1 MMVACHGTLI
11 ANRYRLQGRAA
22 TGGAG
27 EVWRAS
33 DLTLGRPVAL
43 RLLRSEHTV
52 DARSF
57 LAAAERAAGLR
68 HPGVVQVY
76 DYGRF
81 GPEGI
86 PFLVTEPASVTSL
99 ATVLGTGPLEPA
111 WVLSM
116 IREVASALDA
126 AHTLGLL
133 HQHINPRN
141 LLLAPGGAVKLTDF
155 GSRYAAEPPASA
167 PEDPPGYAAPERTQ
181 GTLATPASD
190 LYSLGAVAWE
200 CLTGK
205 SLPAALERDGR
216 QVPRL
221 PAAVGADVAA
231 LVADLTAMDPM
242 ARPAS
247 AGRAADRAGELL
259 AAPMRASEGNGPA
272 SVLLDP
278 EGRGSGPLPDRLG
291 ARPSAQADTRP
302 GAQADTRPSVQAGG
316 RAGADQAAVQGDN
329 LYQVRAG

>member
-1 MMVACHGTLI
+1 MVMASRGTLI

-22 TGGAG
+22 TGGTG

-33 DLTLGRPVAL
+33 DLALGHPVAL
-43 RLLRSEHTV
+43 RLFRFEPTADL
-52 DARSF
+52 ASF
-57 LAAAERAAGLR
+57 LAAAGRAARLR

-126 AHTLGLL
+126 AHTLGLV

-155 GSRYAAEPPASA
+155 GSPRPAEPPASA
-167 PEDPPGYAAPERTQ
+167 PEDPPGYVAPERTR
-181 GTLATPASD
+181 GTPATPASD

-200 CLTGK
+200 CLRGT
-205 SLPAALERDGR
+205 SLPAALERGGPP
-216 QVPRL
+216 VPRL
-221 PAAVGADVAA
+221 SAAVGAEVAA
-231 LVADLTAMDPM
+231 LVADLTAMDPA

-259 AAPMRASEGNGPA
+259 AVPMRAGEGNGPA
-272 SVLLDP
+272 SALLDP
-278 EGRGSGPLPDRLG
+278 EDHGSGPLPDR
-291 ARPSAQADTRP
+291 P
-302 GAQADTRPSVQAGG
+302 GAG
-316 RAGADQAAVQGDN
+316 AGADRAAVRGAD

>member
-1 MMVACHGTLI
+1 VVASRGTLI

-22 TGGAG
+22 TGGTG

-33 DLTLGRPVAL
+33 DLALGRPVAL
-43 RLLRSEHTV
+43 RLFRCEPTT
-52 DARSF
+52 DPGSF
-57 LAAAERAAGLR
+57 LAAAGRAARLC

-81 GPEGI
+81 GNEGI
-86 PFLVTEPASVTSL
+86 PFLVTEPASMTSL

-126 AHTLGLL
+126 AHTLGLV
-133 HQHINPRN
+133 HRHINPRN

-155 GSRYAAEPPASA
+155 GSPDAAEPPVRA
-167 PEDPPGYAAPERTQ
+167 PEDPPGYVAPERTP
-181 GTLATPASD
+181 GTPATPASD

-200 CLTGK
+200 CLAGK
-205 SLPAALERDGR
+205 SLPTAPERGP

-231 LVADLTAMDPM
+231 LVAGLTAMDPA

-247 AGRAADRAGELL
+247 AGRVADRAGELL

-272 SVLLDP
+272 RVLLDP
-278 EGRGSGPLPDRLG
+278 ESHGSGPLPDR
-291 ARPSAQADTRP
+291 P
-302 GAQADTRPSVQAGG
+302 GDM
-316 RAGADQAAVQGDN
+316 AGADRAAVRGVD
-329 LYQVRAG
+329 LYQVWAG

>member
-1 MMVACHGTLI
+1 MVGAHRGLMV

-22 TGGAG
+22 TGATG
-27 EVWRAS
+27 EVWRAF

-43 RLLRSEHTV
+43 RLLRGEH
-52 DARSF
+52 AAGGGGF
-57 LAAAERAAGLR
+57 LAAAGRAARLR

-76 DYGRF
+76 DYGQF
-81 GPEGI
+81 EAEGI
-86 PFLVTEPASVTSL
+86 PYLVTEPAGGTSL
-99 ATVLGTGPLEPA
+99 ATVVRTGPLEPA

-126 AHTLGLL
+126 AHTLGLV

-155 GSRYAAEPPASA
+155 GSPRAAEPHVCA
-167 PEDPPGYAAPERTQ
+167 PEDLLGYAAPERTP
-181 GTLATPASD
+181 GTPATPASD

-200 CLTGK
+200 CLTGE
-205 SLPAALERDGR
+205 SLPTALEGGGR

-221 PAAVGADVAA
+221 PATIDAGVAA
-231 LVADLTAMDPM
+231 LVADLTAMDPA

-247 AGRAADRAGELL
+247 ARRVADTAGELL
-259 AAPMRASEGNGPA
+259 AVPMRAGEGDGPA

-278 EGRGSGPLPDRLG
+278 EGHGSGPKPDRPG
-291 ARPSAQADTRP
+291 ARTGAPLSAQAGAPPSARASAQADARTANR
-302 GAQADTRPSVQAGG
+302 V
-316 RAGADQAAVQGDN
+316 AVRGDD
-329 LYQVRAG
+329 LYRVRTG

>member
-1 MMVACHGTLI
+1 MV

-22 TGGAG
+22 TGATG
-27 EVWRAS
+27 EVWRAF

-43 RLLRSEHTV
+43 RLLRGEHAA
-52 DARSF
+52 DAGGF
-57 LAAAERAAGLR
+57 LAAACRAARLR

-76 DYGRF
+76 DYGQL
-81 GPEGI
+81 GAGGTPY
-86 PFLVTEPASVTSL
+86 LVTEPAGVTSL
-99 ATVLGTGPLEPA
+99 ATVMRTGPLEPA

-126 AHTLGLL
+126 AHALGLV
-133 HQHINPRN
+133 HRHINPRN

-155 GSRYAAEPPASA
+155 GSPDAAEPPARA
-167 PEDPPGYAAPERTQ
+167 AEDPPGYVAPERTP
-181 GTLATPASD
+181 GTPATPASD

-205 SLPAALERDGR
+205 SLPTALERGP

-231 LVADLTAMDPM
+231 LVAGLTAMDPA

-247 AGRAADRAGELL
+247 AGRVADRAGELM

-272 SVLLDP
+272 SVLLDL
-278 EGRGSGPLPDRLG
+278 EGHGGGPLPDR
-291 ARPSAQADTRP
+291 P
-302 GAQADTRPSVQAGG
+302 GAG
-316 RAGADQAAVQGDN
+316 AGADRAAVRGVD
-329 LYQVRAG
+329 LYQVWAG

>member
-1 MMVACHGTLI
+1 MVMASRGTLI

-22 TGGAG
+22 TGGTG

-33 DLTLGRPVAL
+33 DLALGHPVAL
-43 RLLRSEHTV
+43 RLFRFEPTADL
-52 DARSF
+52 ASF
-57 LAAAERAAGLR
+57 LAAAGRAARLR

-116 IREVASALDA
+116 IRELASALDA
-126 AHTLGLL
+126 AHILGLL

-155 GSRYAAEPPASA
+155 GSPYAAEPPASA

-205 SLPAALERDGR
+205 SLPAALERGGR

-221 PAAVGADVAA
+221 PATVGADVAA
-231 LVADLTAMDPM
+231 LVADLTAMDPA

-247 AGRAADRAGELL
+247 AGRVAERAGELL
-259 AAPMRASEGNGPA
+259 AVPMRVGEGNGPA

-278 EGRGSGPLPDRLG
+278 EDHGSGPLPDR
-291 ARPSAQADTRP
+291 P
-302 GAQADTRPSVQAGG
+302 GAGAGTD
-316 RAGADQAAVQGDN
+316 RAAVRGVD

>member
-1 MMVACHGTLI
+1 MMGACHGTLI

-22 TGGAG
+22 SCGTG

-43 RLLRSEHTV
+43 RLLRCEHTA
-52 DARSF
+52 DTRGF
-57 LAAAERAAGLR
+57 LAAAGRAARLR

-76 DYGRF
+76 DYGQF
-81 GPEGI
+81 GAEGV
-86 PFLVTEPASVTSL
+86 PYLVTEPAGVTSL

-126 AHTLGLL
+126 AHTLGLV
-133 HQHINPRN
+133 HRHINPRT

-155 GSRYAAEPPASA
+155 GSLHAAEPATSA
-167 PEDPPGYAAPERTQ
+167 PGYLAPERTP
-181 GTLATPASD
+181 GTPATPASD

-205 SLPAALERDGR
+205 SLPAALDRGGP

-221 PAAVGADVAA
+221 PAPLGAGVAA
-231 LVADLTAMDPM
+231 LIADLTAMDPA

-247 AGRAADRAGELL
+247 AGRAAERADELL
-259 AAPMRASEGNGPA
+259 AVPMRASEGDGPA
-272 SVLLDP
+272 GVLVDP
-278 EGRGSGPLPDRLG
+278 DGHGSGSLPDRPG
-291 ARPSAQADTRP
+291 ARP
-302 GAQADTRPSVQAGG
+302 GAHRAAVRGDDPYRA
-316 RAGADQAAVQGDN
+316 RAG
-329 LYQVRAG
+329 

>member
-1 MMVACHGTLI
+1 MAVARCGTLI

-22 TGGAG
+22 TGGTG

-33 DLTLGRPVAL
+33 DLALGRPVAL
-43 RLLRSEHTV
+43 LLFRCEQTA
-52 DARSF
+52 DPGSF
-57 LAAAERAAGLR
+57 LAAAGRAARLR
-68 HPGVVQVY
+68 HPGVVQVH

-81 GPEGI
+81 GAEGI

-126 AHTLGLL
+126 AHTLGLV

-155 GSRYAAEPPASA
+155 GSPHAAEPPASA
-167 PEDPPGYAAPERTQ
+167 PEDPPGYVAPERTP
-181 GTLATPASD
+181 GTPATPASD

-205 SLPAALERDGR
+205 SLPTALECGGP

-221 PAAVGADVAA
+221 PAALGADVAA
-231 LVADLTAMDPM
+231 LVADLTATDPA

-247 AGRAADRAGELL
+247 AGRVAERAGELL
-259 AAPMRASEGNGPA
+259 AVPMRASEGNSPA
-272 SVLLDP
+272 SALLDP
-278 EGRGSGPLPDRLG
+278 EDHGSGPLPDR
-291 ARPSAQADTRP
+291 P
-302 GAQADTRPSVQAGG
+302 GD
-316 RAGADQAAVQGDN
+316 RAGADRAAGRGVD

>member
-1 MMVACHGTLI
+1 MIGACHGTLI

-22 TGGAG
+22 SRGTG

-43 RLLRSEHTV
+43 RLLRCEHTA
-52 DARSF
+52 DTRGF
-57 LAAAERAAGLR
+57 LAAAGRAARLR

-76 DYGRF
+76 DYGQF
-81 GPEGI
+81 GAEGV
-86 PFLVTEPASVTSL
+86 PYLVTEPAGVTSL

-126 AHTLGLL
+126 AHKLGLV

-155 GSRYAAEPPASA
+155 GSPHATEPPTSA
-167 PEDPPGYAAPERTQ
+167 PGYLAPERTP
-181 GTLATPASD
+181 GTPATPASD

-205 SLPAALERDGR
+205 SLPAALDRGGP

-221 PAAVGADVAA
+221 PAPVGAGVAA
-231 LVADLTAMDPM
+231 LVADLTAMDPA

-247 AGRAADRAGELL
+247 AARVAERAGELL
-259 AAPMRASEGNGPA
+259 AVPMRATEGNGPVG
-272 SVLLDP
+272 VLVDP
-278 EGRGSGPLPDRLG
+278 DGHGSGSL
-291 ARPSAQADTRP
+291 ADRP
-302 GAQADTRPSVQAGG
+302 GAHPGAHRAAVRGDDLYQVQAG
-316 RAGADQAAVQGDN
+316 
-329 LYQVRAG
+329 